1 MSQPDWVRVKDKTT
15 GHRYSVRGF
24 AVDEDRHT
32 VLADERA
39 TDASGRPLP
48 AEYAEPTTEPAGAAV
63 PATDPATD
71 PAEPG
76 ESPESTTEPAA
87 APRRGGRRTAS
98 TNASN
103 GDTTSQNGD
112 TQ

>member
-39 TDASGRPLP
+39 TDTNGRPLP
-48 AEYAEPTTEPAGAAV
+48 ADHAQPTTEPAGAAV
-63 PATDPATD
+63 PATDPAE
-71 PAEPG
+71 PA
-76 ESPESTTEPAA
+76 ESPEPTTEPAA
-87 APRRGGRRTAS
+87 APRRGGRRTTS